1 MCDVYT
7 APLSIEGSRM
17 MVTKSK
23 KTGAKKG
30 TVQVGKLKL
39 NRETVKDLSTEEK
52 KRIKGKQASVVT
64 QVQPKNATI
73 ATCCN
78 CSYSGCA
85 SF

>member
-1 MCDVYT
+1 
-7 APLSIEGSRM
+7 

-23 KTGAKKG
+23 ETGAKKG
-30 TVQVGKLKL
+30 TVKVGKLKL

-52 KRIKGKQASVVT
+52 KRIKGKQAGVLKVLG
-64 QVQPKNATI
+64 QNATI